1 MQELW
6 EEAAGQ
12 TDIGSS
18 LTTNALFLKVWV
30 RTVLFPQLNL
40 LSHVHAVINDGWLG
54 EGQSMPSSTLKC
66 PIPRAGAGAAHS
78 SRPLQ
83 GLGPCL
89 GYRRCSLTHGTR
101 TYCCLLW
108 TPTARAASCPVLFL
122 TQVAERVCYT
132 TSGKHQALGVLH
144 GTWCSQNPG
153 QSILTMTFDQH
164 FLSAWHHTK
173 NHSIKSSQQLC
184 GGNHCYSHFTGEE
197 TQLPAVRK
205 TCPRPP
211 REKWAG
217 STPRSVDRPLTTLLS
232 LQEGTENVKEWPQ
245 SIIST
250 TLTSLKGESLLSSKP
265 IAQSWYML
273 GV

>member
-89 GYRRCSLTHGTR
+89 GYRRCSLTMEPE
-101 TYCCLLW
+101 LI
-108 TPTARAASCPVLFL
+108 AAS
-122 TQVAERVCYT
+122 
-132 TSGKHQALGVLH
+132 SGLRLHAPQAAPS
-144 GTWCSQNPG
+144 CS
-153 QSILTMTFDQH
+153 
-164 FLSAWHHTK
+164 
-173 NHSIKSSQQLC
+173 
-184 GGNHCYSHFTGEE
+184 SH
-197 TQLPAVRK
+197 R
-205 TCPRPP
+205 
-211 REKWAG
+211 
-217 STPRSVDRPLTTLLS
+217 LLS
-232 LQEGTENVKEWPQ
+232 VSVTQPAGNTKLWVYCMAPGAHKIQANQ
-245 SIIST
+245 
-250 TLTSLKGESLLSSKP
+250 
-265 IAQSWYML
+265 Y
-273 GV
+273 